1 MLMLLIRIIKS
12 LGCAYGCGEGHRGL
26 SGDRLRSLAYDCLDR
41 LYKLDKFSFKN
52 TFRCYVRK
60 DSLNNVVDFLH
71 ALLGFCMETMSDSK
85 AGFGNDFVSGEERP
99 MHCMESIVVGCTFK
113 QLITRCASA
122 THELHSSD
130 NLGLFCDIRQ
140 CIQFIK
146 ETHGNIF
153 RRVAL
158 SGLLDSTNC
167 VMPGKK
173 SDPGPDHRAGI
184 NRGAGGT
191 SGRIPGVQ
199 YESHGFVFNTQQH
212 SPDLEEIHGGIFG
225 RKEFWRKVFKSQSAN
240 SESSSQSEQD
250 TSECTTAHS
259 GTTTDRRSRGRS
271 RRATL
276 RRKLKLPLGN
286 WLKRGSLSGISDP
299 REDLLDVASID
310 RLSFIRQSAKVGLRS
325 AHKPTK
331 DAGLY

>member
-184 NRGAGGT
+184 NRG
-191 SGRIPGVQ
+191 
-199 YESHGFVFNTQQH
+199 
-212 SPDLEEIHGGIFG
+212 EEIHGGIFG